1 MSDSDGGGPAVQQA
15 PTLKMRDEV
24 LKQILASGFNE
35 EHRIAPEALSLTSS
49 LVRAFCRRICGLAS
63 ARLRVQTSRR
73 GVGSQCVSP
82 VSRPCAPPFSP
93 VSVPATPTT

>member
-35 EHRIAPEALSLTSS
+35 EHRIAP
-49 LVRAFCRRICGLAS
+49 RR
-63 ARLRVQTSRR
+63 SR
-73 GVGSQCVSP
+73 
-82 VSRPCAPPFSP
+82 
-93 VSVPATPTT
+93 

>member
-1 MSDSDGGGPAVQQA
+1 MCMSDSDGVGPAVQQA

-49 LVRAFCRRICGLAS
+49 LIRAFAAEAAHRAAREAESCGSDEVTPEHLE
-63 ARLRVQTSRR
+63 RVLPQLLLD
-73 GVGSQCVSP
+73 
-82 VSRPCAPPFSP
+82 F
-93 VSVPATPTT
+93 

>member
-49 LVRAFCRRICGLAS
+49 LIRAFAAEAAHRAAREAESCGSDEVTPEPLE
-63 ARLRVQTSRR
+63 RVLPQLLLD
-73 GVGSQCVSP
+73 
-82 VSRPCAPPFSP
+82 F
-93 VSVPATPTT
+93 